1 MKVLLIKDV
10 KSLGKAGEIKEVADG
25 YGKNFLI
32 GKGLALHATTDVL
45 NKHKAEQ
52 KKLALKEEQEIAQAK
67 ELAEKL
73 NATKLTIKHKV
84 GANGHLIGSVTNK
97 EVSDAL
103 EQQFSIMIDKK
114 NIAYIDKNGNEYWS
128 ARELQTVLD
137 YKEWRKFEGVINKTK
152 IKKRKYKY

>member
-103 EQQFSIMIDKK
+103 EKQFSIMIDKK
-114 NIAYIDKNGNEYWS
+114 NIA
-128 ARELQTVLD
+128 LD
-137 YKEWRKFEGVINKTK
+137 NK
-152 IKKRKYKY
+152 IKTIGIYEVDCKLGHSIHAKLKIDVIAE